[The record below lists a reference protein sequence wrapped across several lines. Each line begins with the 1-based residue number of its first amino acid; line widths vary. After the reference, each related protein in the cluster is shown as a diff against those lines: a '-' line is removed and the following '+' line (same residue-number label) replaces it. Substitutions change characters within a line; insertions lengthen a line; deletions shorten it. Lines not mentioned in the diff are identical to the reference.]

1 MSHVKRSCRPSI
13 TVEAEAYLEDFDE
26 ADIIAYCVEN
36 GIALPADG
44 LDATREIERL
54 YYATRGDGPLTPE
67 LVDDIRVLL
76 RTLAG
81 RA

>member
-1 MSHVKRSCRPSI
+1 MTAQIRS
-13 TVEAEAYLEDFDE
+13 
-26 ADIIAYCVEN
+26 
-36 GIALPADG
+36 
-44 LDATREIERL
+44 EIERL